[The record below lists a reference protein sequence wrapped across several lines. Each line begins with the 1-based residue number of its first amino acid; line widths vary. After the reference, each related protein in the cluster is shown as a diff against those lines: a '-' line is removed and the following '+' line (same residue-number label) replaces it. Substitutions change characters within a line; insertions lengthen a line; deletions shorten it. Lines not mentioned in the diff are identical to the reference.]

1 MAGAVRR
8 GPNPDRALTPRLPT
22 SNAIQRNPGG
32 QANGAGHHVSIT
44 ADLSGRRALVT
55 GASSGLGLH
64 FAEVLQAA
72 GAEVVLAARSKA
84 SLDAHCA
91 RLGARTAALTLDV
104 RDEASIASA
113 IAGAGRIDILV
124 NNAGVTLSK
133 PALEQTAADWDE
145 VVDTNLKG
153 AFLVATESARAMQ
166 RAKRGGSI
174 INIASILGLRQAGQV
189 TGYAV
194 AKAGLIQLT
203 KQLALEL
210 ARFDIRVN
218 AIAPGYFET
227 DINRDFFASP
237 AGQALIRRIP
247 QRRLGQ
253 LTDLDGPLLL
263 LASGAS
269 VFMTGAVLVVDG
281 GHMVSSL

>member
-1 MAGAVRR
+1 MS
-8 GPNPDRALTPRLPT
+8 L
-22 SNAIQRNPGG
+22 
-32 QANGAGHHVSIT
+32 T

-64 FAEVLQAA
+64 FAEVLHAA
-72 GAEVVLAARSKA
+72 GAEVVLAARGKA

-91 RLGARTAALTLDV
+91 RLGARAAALTLDV

-113 IAGAGRIDILV
+113 IAGAGQIDILV
-124 NNAGVTLSK
+124 NNAGVTVSK
-133 PALEQTAADWDE
+133 PALEQTAGDWDE

-153 AFLVATESARAMQ
+153 AFLVATECARAMQ
-166 RAKRGGSI
+166 RGKRGGSI

-203 KQLALEL
+203 RQLALEL

-227 DINRDFFASP
+227 DINRDFFASH
-237 AGQALIRRIP
+237 AGQALIKRIP

-263 LASGAS
+263 LASEAS